1 MNKKDWDIVDK
12 IILEHI
18 PDKYVKRFRVPKKEL
33 KLKEYALYREK
44 LRVAFE
50 NSNEFFIF
58 ADVSS
63 CCLGT
68 NNYNYEEAL
77 DISIEQEQAKYYKN
91 ELLLHFYVYA
101 GIKKYWKKYFTNKI
115 KTLNNF
121 EKCNICHGS
130 GKCVDCT
137 AKSDETLKECIR
149 YKENICCS
157 CYGTG
162 LNKLYYQKEHCKE
175 LGINEYYTSLVCI

>member
-1 MNKKDWDIVDK
+1 MKNFLIKIWEKIKEYRAVIIMYLMMLAVSIISDIVFGGFN
-12 IILEHI
+12 II
-18 PDKYVKRFRVPKKEL
+18 KYIA
-33 KLKEYALYREK
+33 YAVL
-44 LRVAFE
+44 LAILV
-50 NSNEFFIF
+50 I
-58 ADVSS
+58 VMVV
-63 CCLGT
+63 
-68 NNYNYEEAL
+68 
-77 DISIEQEQAKYYKN
+77 YKD
-91 ELLLHFYVYA
+91 
-101 GIKKYWKKYFTNKI
+101 KI